1 MRNVR
6 LRSPFDG
13 AFRLP
18 HCILDLRYIE
28 GRTMDYLN
36 QIMSHFCLEKSW
48 KKWNKVDNRIR
59 NIEVC

>member
-1 MRNVR
+1 MKNVR

-13 AFRLP
+13 TFRLT

-28 GRTMDYLN
+28 GPTMDFLN
-36 QIMSHFCLEKSW
+36 RVMSHYYLENRW
-48 KKWNKVDNRIR
+48 KKWYKEENRIR